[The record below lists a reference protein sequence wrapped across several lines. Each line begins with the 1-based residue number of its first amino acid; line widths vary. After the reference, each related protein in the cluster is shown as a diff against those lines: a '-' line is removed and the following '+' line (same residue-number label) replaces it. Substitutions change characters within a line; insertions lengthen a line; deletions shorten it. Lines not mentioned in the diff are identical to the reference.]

1 MSYWAQYW
9 GRHTVPKIRGGSSG
23 LDASGKKHS
32 GAGGGDSGGQ
42 EGEDRWT
49 LRTFRREKL
58 GSIKSQKM
66 WRERTG
72 GGSPNH
78 DDGGSLGQRMVTYY
92 TYWLYWNTKNMVFHI
107 QKYGRVWILDLFSRI
122 LWPTSAN
129 LTILNLRFNKTNIIL
144 TS

>member
-1 MSYWAQYW
+1 MLLRLRYWPSQRLGTQKKMSYRAQYW
-9 GRHTVPKIRGGSSG
+9 GRHRVPKIRGGSSG

-72 GGSPNH
+72 GSSPNH
-78 DDGGSLGQRMVTYY
+78 DDGGSLGQSWVCPLCPRWSVPSGRS
-92 TYWLYWNTKNMVFHI
+92 LYLSKPQVSGI
-107 QKYGRVWILDLFSRI
+107 
-122 LWPTSAN
+122 
-129 LTILNLRFNKTNIIL
+129 
-144 TS
+144 